1 MRVKDLKQDYDFSG
15 YVTRYGVRCSDGRII
30 QKDAFAHCD
39 GMEVPLVWNHD
50 HTGPANV
57 LGRILLE
64 NRSDGVYG
72 YGKFNDDVEAGRDSK
87 MLVIHGDVTNLSIWA
102 NKLKEKAHEV
112 FHGAIREVSL
122 VLAGANPEAFIDV
135 VLAHNDESA
144 DEAIIYFQDEISL
157 AHAEKEEKGKTPVKT
172 EELKMEEPKMEEPKM
187 EDNEKTMQ
195 EIYDGMTEE
204 QKDVTCAMIG
214 MAIQDN
220 KPESEEGKETKSN
233 PDESEGGKEMKH
245 NVFDQDEQTT
255 NNGVLSH
262 AAQGEILA
270 LAKSSS
276 VGSLRTAMEIYA
288 EENELQHGDISG
300 FEQTGN
306 GNVSN
311 LFPEYVEANGSR
323 QPELITNDMG
333 WVDAIMAKTQK
344 IPHGRVRTSHVDIRN
359 IDTLKAKGYTKG
371 NQKKLTGDY
380 ALVRRTTDPQ
390 TVYVTSELHRDDVVD
405 IEDFDYVQFQYN
417 IDQISLKE
425 TLAVATMLGDDR
437 LDSDPEKI
445 FSDHIRPIWTDDE
458 LYTIHKD
465 VDFATMATELQGTD
479 GAKNFGDS
487 FVYAEAM
494 VTALR
499 MARKDFRGT
508 GKPDL
513 YITVDMHNT
522 MILARDRNGRRI
534 YETDTELA
542 AALGVANIYEVTQFE
557 DKVRTDSKG
566 AKHKL
571 HAICVNMN
579 DYGYGASKGGDVTH
593 FTDFDIK
600 FNQLE
605 SLLETRKSGQLTRI
619 KSAIVLEEVVVT
631 P

>member
-1 MRVKDLKQDYDFSG
+1 MRVKDLKQDYDFG
-15 YVTRYGVRCSDGRII
+15 GWVTRYGVRCTDGRII

-50 HTGPANV
+50 HTGPSNV

-64 NRSDGVYG
+64 NRSEGVYG
-72 YGKFNDDVEAGRDSK
+72 YGKFNDDIEAGRDSK

-102 NKLKEKAHEV
+102 HQLKEKTHEV
-112 FHGAIREVSL
+112 IHGAIREVSL

-157 AHAEKEEKGKTPVKT
+157 AHAEKEEGQLVEPQKA
-172 EELKMEEPKMEEPKM
+172 EESEKKE
-187 EDNEKTMQ
+187 EKTMQ
-195 EIYDGMTEE
+195 EIYNGMTEE
-204 QKDVTCAMIG
+204 QKTVTCAMVG
-214 MAIQDN
+214 MAIQGN
-220 KPESEEGKETKSN
+220 NPESEESKKTNLEK
-233 PDESEGGKEMKH
+233 SEGGDKTMKH
-245 NVFDQDEQTT
+245 NVFDQGQQTT
-255 NNGVLSH
+255 NSGVLSH

-270 LAKSSS
+270 LAKTSA
-276 VGSLRTAMEIYA
+276 VGSLRTAMEIYS
-288 EENELQHGDISG
+288 EQNELQHSDISG
-300 FEQTGN
+300 FTQTGN
-306 GNVSN
+306 GNVTN

-323 QPELITNDMG
+323 IPELITNNMD
-333 WVDAIMAKTQK
+333 WVDAVMTKTRK

-359 IDTLKAKGYTKG
+359 IDALKAKGYTKG
-371 NQKKLTGDY
+371 NQKKITGNY

-445 FSDHIRPIWTDDE
+445 FPDHIRPIWTDDE
-458 LYTIHKD
+458 LYSIHKD
-465 VDFATMATELQGTD
+465 IDFDAMAAEIQGTD
-479 GAKNFGDS
+479 AAANFGTS
-487 FVYAEAM
+487 FIYAEAM

-513 YITVDMHNT
+513 YITTDMHNT

-557 DKVRTDSKG
+557 GKVRTDSEG
-566 AKHKL
+566 TKHKL

-619 KSAIVLEEVVVT
+619 KSAIVLEETVT
-631 P
+631 A

>member
-50 HTGPANV
+50 HTGPSNV

-112 FHGAIREVSL
+112 LHGAIREVSL

-157 AHAEKEEKGKTPVKT
+157 THAEKEEPEKKESPAEPLKA
-172 EELKMEEPKMEEPKM
+172 EESEKKEPMKEETL
-187 EDNEKTMQ
+187 EDVFNTLNEK
-195 EIYDGMTEE
+195 
-204 QKDVTCAMIG
+204 QKTVVYAMIG
-214 MAIQDN
+214 QVIKDETS
-220 KPESEEGKETKSN
+220 ESEDKPDEVENNESN
-233 PDESEGGKEMKH
+233 ESEGGDKTMKH
-245 NVFDQDEQTT
+245 NVFDQEEQTT

-262 AAQGEILA
+262 AAQGEILE

-276 VGSLRTAMEIYA
+276 VGSLKTAMQIYA
-288 EENELQHGDISG
+288 EQNELQHGDISG
-300 FEQTGN
+300 FVQTGN

-311 LFPEYVEANGSR
+311 LFPEYVEANGSG

-359 IDTLKAKGYTKG
+359 IDGLKAKGYTKD
-371 NQKKLTGDY
+371 NQKKLTGNY

-417 IDQISLKE
+417 VDQISLKE

-445 FSDHIRPIWTDDE
+445 FPEHIRPIWTDDE

-465 VDFATMATELQGTD
+465 VDFATMAAELQGTD
-479 GAKNFGDS
+479 GAKNFGES

-499 MARKDFRGT
+499 MARKDFHGT

-557 DKVRTDSKG
+557 GKVRTDSKG

-619 KSAIVLEEVVVT
+619 KSAIVLEEVVT